1 MVSNSPLS
9 HLSPPL
15 ARTNF
20 DAQMQ
25 SRGSVVS
32 EWWLSN
38 GNLEH
43 TQISSKRLMSTFFSL
58 VSSHLSP
65 SLTVNKSV
73 SPCFSLIIFSGVSPI
88 SGPEQTLSSLPGW
101 WFTRCHGIIG
111 TIWHHQT
118 QWPATLTLFRNIDH
132 WLLERLTSASRECR
146 FINSSVSNFSF
157 WFGTT
162 RGILKRNLGFV
173 GGTSAW
179 VCGCWLW
186 LGWWPGLGCPNI
198 SPWCPPVPGPGCWA
212 AGWWPKG
219 NMLKEDGAAL
229 CSMAAPLTVFT
240 RADHCLEV
248 TWPGQYWPQC
258 SACGSHHTPVYWL
271 SGWENHRILS
281 PGLAQLAGGWAH
293 SGVAGVHSLPALYDT
308 AAVAASRITDSAATG
323 RASAAQGERRRDG
336 SECWARW
343 WSCGESRWE
352 PDPA

>member
-1 MVSNSPLS
+1 M
-9 HLSPPL
+9 
-15 ARTNF
+15 
-20 DAQMQ
+20 
-25 SRGSVVS
+25 
-32 EWWLSN
+32 
-38 GNLEH
+38 
-43 TQISSKRLMSTFFSL
+43 
-58 VSSHLSP
+58 
-65 SLTVNKSV
+65 

-111 TIWHHQT
+111 AIWHHQT
-118 QWPATLTLFRNIDH
+118 QWPATLPLFRNIDH
-132 WLLERLTSASRECR
+132 WCLLERLTSASRECR

-186 LGWWPGLGCPNI
+186 FGWWPGLGCPNI
-198 SPWCPPVPGPGCWA
+198 SPWCPPAPGPGCWA

-229 CSMAAPLTVFT
+229 CSMAAPLTIFT
-240 RADHCLEV
+240 GWPWGDHCLEV
-248 TWPGQYWPQC
+248 TWPSIGRN
-258 SACGSHHTPVYWL
+258 ARPVALTTLPCIDWVVEKTTEFCHQV
-271 SGWENHRILS
+271 G
-281 PGLAQLAGGWAH
+281 LAGGWAH

-323 RASAAQGERRRDG
+323 RASAAQRRRVG